1 MHEYF
6 SNKRLKSLK
15 KKLLAENLKNFKW
28 FSVAINWEMLM
39 CVVWWSLSSFMIFV
53 EKIWINILL
62 IFIQTPFVR
71 QNTPHP
77 KELKA
82 KAHKLFASASSGAA
96 ALAAPPPQQ
105 QQQQP
110 QQESQEQEENAG
122 QNETPD
128 QSLNMQ
134 EGDIESL
141 PTDSSIDKVFI
152 NNSLNICL
160 FYW

>member
-1 MHEYF
+1 M
-6 SNKRLKSLK
+6 
-15 KKLLAENLKNFKW
+15 
-28 FSVAINWEMLM
+28 
-39 CVVWWSLSSFMIFV
+39 
-53 EKIWINILL
+53 
-62 IFIQTPFVR
+62 R

-96 ALAAPPPQQ
+96 APAAPPPP
-105 QQQQP
+105 QQP
-110 QQESQEQEENAG
+110 QQESQEQEESAG

-152 NNSLNICL
+152 NNSLIICL
-160 FYW
+160 FL

>member
-1 MHEYF
+1 M
-6 SNKRLKSLK
+6 
-15 KKLLAENLKNFKW
+15 
-28 FSVAINWEMLM
+28 
-39 CVVWWSLSSFMIFV
+39 
-53 EKIWINILL
+53 
-62 IFIQTPFVR
+62 R

-160 FYW
+160 FY